1 MRPRAS
7 NTSRLGELALS
18 GRKHSQCTPMPSAIS
33 SAKDTGIIH
42 SGESPKA
49 VATIQVRKAP
59 TIRNSPCAMLRMRM
73 SPYCRF
79 RPSATSA

>member
-7 NTSRLGELALS
+7 NTSRLGEVAVRR
-18 GRKHSQCTPMPSAIS
+18 RKHSQCTAMPMAMS
-33 SAKDTGIIH
+33 SAKETGIIH
-42 SGESPKA
+42 SGERPK
-49 VATIQVRKAP
+49 VAAAIQVMKAP